1 MTDPLSRLLDQN
13 DWLLADGATGTN
25 LFNMGLESGEPPEL
39 WNVDQPDR
47 IRTLY
52 RGAVE
57 AGSDLFLTNSFGGN
71 ASRLKLHKAQGRVAE
86 LNRAAAELGREVA
99 DRAGRAVIVAGSIGP
114 TGEIMAPMGTLT
126 REAAV
131 EMFHEQ
137 AEALKDG
144 GADVLWV
151 ETISAFEEFGAAA
164 EAARLAGMPWCGTM
178 SFDTAGRTMMGVTSA
193 ELAASVEK
201 LANPPVAY
209 GANCGVGAADLL
221 RTVTGFAASGNERPL
236 IAKGNAGIPRFE
248 AGHIHYDGTPDLM
261 ADYACLARDLGVRI
275 IGGCCGTMPDHLR
288 AMREAL
294 ETRPKGDRP
303 SLQEIEAKLGGFS
316 SANDGTGDDTNY
328 LARANTALAAV
339 ERAQERA
346 DAMPGLWGADR
357 ASSAARRS
365 TGTHSTRAVLDALCL
380 YIAQSA
386 QLVVEADVRRLSA
399 DTGYGRTTVHTALQA
414 LTRPVVDDDASSLQ
428 TNTFL
433 FQPPATINLFCDST
447 IKVMQETSSDPS
459 LFSC

>member
-294 ETRPKGDRP
+294 DTTEAGERPTLD
-303 SLQEIEAKLGGFS
+303 QIAEVLGGFS
-316 SANDGTGDDTNY
+316 SDSDGTGDDGG
-328 LARANTALAAV
+328 AAA
-339 ERAQERA
+339 ERR
-346 DAMPGLWGADR
+346 G
-357 ASSAARRS
+357 RR
-365 TGTHSTRAVLDALCL
+365 
-380 YIAQSA
+380 
-386 QLVVEADVRRLSA
+386 RRR
-399 DTGYGRTTVHTALQA
+399 G
-414 LTRPVVDDDASSLQ
+414 
-428 TNTFL
+428 
-433 FQPPATINLFCDST
+433 
-447 IKVMQETSSDPS
+447 
-459 LFSC
+459 